1 MSAPQPLDVVVIGAG
16 IVGLMAARA
25 LLADGRHV
33 TVLDRGDPG
42 RGASY
47 GNAGV
52 LAFSEVLPIAS
63 PGILL
68 QAPKWLLDPLGPLS
82 VPPANAPRVAP
93 WLWRFV
99 LASRAGPYRRA
110 TQAQGALM
118 GLART
123 EMEAAIAAAGL
134 AAHVS
139 KRGMLELYDSEREL
153 KAAQEELR
161 IRRAAGFEIRDVGP
175 EEIASLQPGL
185 AARFAHGTFHPDGLQ
200 VGDPYLFASAL
211 ADHLR
216 ERGVVIRRAE
226 AAAVETAGP
235 GRGPGA
241 TVRLADG
248 ETLSAKAAVVAAGA
262 WSKTLAAGL
271 GDPVPLDTERG
282 YNTTL
287 PPDAFPLERQITFAS
302 HGFVVSPLSSGIR
315 VGGAVELGGLKAP
328 PNFRRAEAMLAKA
341 KTFLPGLCTDGGR
354 QWMGFRP
361 SMPDSLPVI
370 GHARRSPA
378 VVYAFGH
385 GHLGLTQS
393 AGTGRLVADLVSGRP
408 PAIPLEP
415 YRPGRFFRNS

>member
-1 MSAPQPLDVVVIGAG
+1 MSAPEPLDVLVIGAG

-25 LLADGRHV
+25 LVADGRRV
-33 TVLDRGDPG
+33 TVLDRGEPG

-68 QAPKWLLDPLGPLS
+68 QAPRWLLDPLGPLS
-82 VPPANAPRVAP
+82 VPPANAAKVAP

-99 LASRAGPYRRA
+99 LASRSGPYRRA

-123 EMEAAIAAAGL
+123 EMQAVIAAAGL
-134 AAHVS
+134 TEHVS
-139 KRGMLELYDSEREL
+139 RRGMLELYDSAAEM
-153 KAAQEELR
+153 KAAQDELR
-161 IRRAAGFEIRDVGP
+161 IRRAAGFDIAEVGA
-175 EEIASLQPGL
+175 EEIATLQPGL
-185 AARFAHGTFHPDGLQ
+185 APRFAHGTFYADGLQ

-211 ADHLR
+211 ANHLR

-226 AAAVETAGP
+226 AAAVEMSGP
-235 GRGPGA
+235 GRGPEA
-241 TVRLADG
+241 TVRLTDG
-248 ETLSAKAAVVAAGA
+248 ERLQAKAVVIAAGA
-262 WSKTLAAGL
+262 WSRTLAAGL

-302 HGFVVSPLSSGIR
+302 HGFVVSPLSTGIR

-341 KTFLPGLCTDGGR
+341 KTFLPGLRTEGGR

-370 GHARRSPA
+370 GHARRSPS

-393 AGTGRLVADLVSGRP
+393 AATGRLVADLVAGRP